1 MFNEEGHAMQKEP
14 STTDTSHDAAALRA
28 ACKREGCPVCTVV
41 LENMER
47 LMSSWSYE
55 GFTDV
60 EHREELIRSRAFCPL
75 HTWQLAQHG
84 NTFQLAVIYREV
96 LTDMAVE
103 LDHGAGEQHLTQE
116 SGWMAHLKR
125 RLRRKTL
132 SPSPMETTLL
142 YTACPFCRSRTD
154 IEQRLVQTLVRLL
167 VDEEVQMLLRQ
178 STGLCQLHFLFAR
191 EYARARVPDSLPSL
205 IEGQHTCLQRTLEE
219 VQEQL
224 RKHDYR
230 FSEEP
235 HGAEMTSW
243 RRAAQLCAGNPGV
256 W

>member
-1 MFNEEGHAMQKEP
+1 MQKEP

-41 LENMER
+41 LDSMER

-55 GFTDV
+55 GFTDAA
-60 EHREELIRSRAFCPL
+60 HREELIRNRAFCPL
-75 HTWQLAQHG
+75 HTWQLAQRG

-96 LTDMAVE
+96 LTDMKAE
-103 LDHGAGEQHLTQE
+103 LDHGEGESHLVQVP
-116 SGWMAHLKR
+116 GWMARLKR
-125 RLRRKTL
+125 RLRRKAL
-132 SPSPMETTLL
+132 SPSSTEVTLL
-142 YTACPFCRSRTD
+142 STTCSFCRSRTN
-154 IEQRLVQTLVRLL
+154 IEQQLVQTLAPLL
-167 VDEEVQMLLRQ
+167 KDEEAQTLFRQ
-178 STGLCQLHFLFAR
+178 STGLCQLHFLFAC
-191 EYARARVPDSLPSL
+191 EYAKARAPDSLQPL
-205 IEGQHTCLQRTLEE
+205 IEAQRACLQRTLEE
-219 VQEQL
+219 VQELL

-235 HGAEMTSW
+235 HGSEMTSW